1 MCGGSER
8 GGNGRVS
15 FARVNTGRRRVES
28 GRAGE
33 GRLRSAGPRRVEDRP
48 GIGGSKFSAHL
59 MHNQM
64 RGARG
69 VVGDDTLEERGGD
82 EQRQG
87 GCADRRSREHRFGS
101 IEVTR
106 RRVRGVPPCDLRLC
120 EVSEDEEM
128 DLNAQDPA
136 NTLGLRANSEARAY
150 TARSK
155 PSPGFLGLGDWSCER
170 SKTGRVPLF
179 LFWASAIPGRARP
192 PWPSRTSSRR

>member
-1 MCGGSER
+1 MR
-8 GGNGRVS
+8 P
-15 FARVNTGRRRVES
+15 
-28 GRAGE
+28 E
-33 GRLRSAGPRRVEDRP
+33 GRLRSAGPMRVGDRP
-48 GIGGSKFSAHL
+48 GIGGSKISAHL
-59 MHNQM
+59 VHNQM

-87 GCADRRSREHRFGS
+87 EGGADPRSREHRFGS
-101 IEVTR
+101 NEVTR
-106 RRVRGVPPCDLRLC
+106 RRGRGVPPCDLRLC
-120 EVSEDEEM
+120 GS
-128 DLNAQDPA
+128 ARTKRW
-136 NTLGLRANSEARAY
+136 TLTRKIRLIRSAFVRTEARAY